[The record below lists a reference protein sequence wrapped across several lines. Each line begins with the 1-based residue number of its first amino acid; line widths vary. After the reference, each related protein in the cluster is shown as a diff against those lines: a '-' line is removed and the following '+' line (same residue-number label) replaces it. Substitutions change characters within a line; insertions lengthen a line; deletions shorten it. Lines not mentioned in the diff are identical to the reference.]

1 MKTAGDY
8 ERHPALAEILEEAER
23 LNPGGVLAIPDAFAR
38 AVSGRAEKIA
48 AAAVTRGNDP
58 KGGWEKRLD
67 DLLTSRALGFPA
79 MFLLLAAVFWI
90 TLAGANYPSELLA
103 GAFSRGKE
111 FLAGL
116 LGYLHAPA
124 RLSSFFVDGVYLCT
138 AWVVAVMLPP
148 MAIFFPCFTLLEDL
162 GYLPR
167 AAFNL
172 DPLFKKAGA
181 HGKQSLT
188 MSMGF
193 GCNAAGVISCRI
205 IESPRERLIAMLT
218 NTFVPCNGRFP
229 ALAALA
235 GLLAAGPG
243 ASFSAALAVAG
254 TVVFGAAATLAVSFL
269 LAKTLLKGL
278 PSFFTLELPP
288 YRKPRVG
295 RIVVRSIC
303 DRTLFVLRRAV
314 CVAAP
319 AGAVIWLLANV
330 HRDGQSLLAHG
341 AALLDPFA
349 RLLGLDGHI
358 LLAFFLGL
366 PANEIV
372 LPILVMSYQAAG
384 SLADPGGAEALSRL
398 LLGEHGWTRLT
409 VVCTMLFYLLHNPC
423 ATTLLTIRKEAGG
436 LRWAVLGALLPLA
449 LACAVCFAVAR
460 AARLLGWA

>member
-1 MKTAGDY
+1 
-8 ERHPALAEILEEAER
+8 
-23 LNPGGVLAIPDAFAR
+23 
-38 AVSGRAEKIA
+38 
-48 AAAVTRGNDP
+48 
-58 KGGWEKRLD
+58 
-67 DLLTSRALGFPA
+67 
-79 MFLLLAAVFWI
+79 WI
-90 TLAGANYPSELLA
+90 TLAGANSPSELLA
-103 GAFSRGKE
+103 GAFSRGKA
-111 FLAGL
+111 LITGL
-116 LGYLHAPA
+116 LGCLHAPA
-124 RLSSFFVDGVYLCT
+124 RAVDFLADGVYLCT

-148 MAIFFPCFTLLEDL
+148 MAIFFPCFTLLEDA

-167 AAFNL
+167 VAFNL
-172 DPLFKKAGA
+172 DPLFKRAGA

-235 GLLAAGPG
+235 GLLAAGPA
-243 ASFSAALAVAG
+243 ASFAAALAVAG
-254 TVVFGAAATLAVSFL
+254 TVILGIAATLAVSFL
-269 LAKTLLKGL
+269 LSKTLLKGL

-295 RIVVRSIC
+295 RVVVRSIF

-330 HRDGQSLLAHG
+330 HLDGQSLLAYG
-341 AALLDPFA
+341 AGLLDPFA

-384 SLADPGGAEALSRL
+384 SLAEPGGAEALSQL
-398 LLGEHGWTRLT
+398 LVGEHGWTRLT
-409 VVCTMLFYLLHNPC
+409 AVCTMLFYLLHNPC
-423 ATTLLTIRKEAGG
+423 ATTLLTIAKEAGG
-436 LRWAVLGALLPLA
+436 LRWAVPGALLPLA
-449 LACAVCFAVAR
+449 TACAVCFAVAQT
-460 AARLLGWA
+460 ARLLGWA